1 MTEKVWRNLALQFDE
16 HRMLALAHLRRALD
30 SGLQNRQEIE
40 LFLQSPPRS
49 GNEISAE
56 ADDLRA
62 EVARLRAALGPIEKV
77 NGVAHNYISCYDC
90 RESSMIARAALAHGG
105 ADQLPSGGENK

>member
-30 SGLQNRQEIE
+30 TGLQNRKEIE
-40 LFLQSPPRS
+40 LFLQSSPRS

-56 ADDLRA
+56 ADTLRA
-62 EVARLRAALGPIEKV
+62 DLARLRAVADVMAARFEFTLVLLV
-77 NGVAHNYISCYDC
+77 NETQEGIRYPDGVAALAAY
-90 RESSMIARAALAHGG
+90 RAALAHGE
-105 ADQLPSGGENK
+105 ADQ